1 MPLSKIDHVAIEVSN
16 LEAFIEKFVRTGGLK
31 LLRLGSTAAGARIA
45 MLGDRVGM
53 KLELIE
59 NPAATQTGFLHVAY
73 QTGNVD
79 EALDEARQDGWSV
92 ARGPNAIPAAKAQ
105 SVFMTDNSGFEFQ
118 VISYEGDSP
127 DTKTW

>member
-1 MPLSKIDHVAIEVSN
+1 MHLTRIDHVAIEVPN
-16 LEAFIEKFVRTGGLK
+16 LEASIETFVRTGGLK

-59 NPAATQTGFLHVAY
+59 NPAAQQTGFLHVAY
-73 QTGNVD
+73 QSESFE
-79 EALDEARQDGWSV
+79 EALDEARQKGWSV

-118 VISYEGDSP
+118 VIAYESDSP
-127 DTKTW
+127 DVQRW